1 MKTTALKKDLKK
13 INSPTMADIVEVKLM
28 EFLKKTAFQPGDAL
42 PKEMELAEALG
53 VSRNVVREG
62 LSRLKMLGLIES
74 RKRRGMVFVRPDIL
88 SSFEKILDPII
99 MDETTLKDVFELR
112 LVLEMGLGELLYR
125 NKTDKDIMILEKI
138 AKNQDGIGNTFRI
151 KHELAFHGKLYEIAG
166 NETLKR
172 FQIMLLPIFAYVT
185 EREDKPIQGTVNHA
199 DLVEILKHG
208 TKQDFN
214 KGMLEHLKPH
224 FDRLENF

>member
-1 MKTTALKKDLKK
+1 MKTIALKKDLKK
-13 INSPTMADIVEVKLM
+13 INSPTMADIVELKLM

-99 MDETTLKDVFELR
+99 MDETTLKDIFELR

-125 NKTDKDIMILEKI
+125 NKTDKDIAVLEKI
-138 AKNQDGIGNTFRI
+138 AKDQDGIGNTFRI

-185 EREDKPIQGTVNHA
+185 EREDKPTQGTVNHA

-208 TKQDFN
+208 TKEDFN